1 MVGLTYTWP
10 VSAKFGNAHSKEKKN
25 LGIYVVE
32 CNIKGE
38 KIFFFIR
45 PCGGTVIVIHFCI
58 VDSIV
63 DRSLS
68 VL

>member
-38 KIFFFIR
+38 KIFFFYQAMWR
-45 PCGGTVIVIHFCI
+45 HSDSNSLLHCGFHC
-58 VDSIV
+58 
-63 DRSLS
+63 
-68 VL
+68 